1 MEEAAQEINGAVQRS
16 VQGPG
21 ASQCGGTG
29 QPGQV
34 ESPTRINIV
43 PFPQHATWI
52 SKLLI
57 RPITIRT
64 SKNASKGKGR
74 NCWGLGTGDLWVG
87 HGVMVMAEA
96 WAIVWGRSGVGLRT
110 TWDFPTERVLSQTLF
125 KF

>member
-1 MEEAAQEINGAVQRS
+1 MMQLQT
-16 VQGPG
+16 
-21 ASQCGGTG
+21 ASQPRSEAVGVAVRGAEGAWVGVCGGTG

-64 SKNASKGKGR
+64 SKHASKGKGR

-87 HGVMVMAEA
+87 HGVMVMA
-96 WAIVWGRSGVGLRT
+96 LRHG
-110 TWDFPTERVLSQTLF
+110 P
-125 KF
+125 